1 VSRSL
6 IAAASLVLLA
16 AAAGAQTALPPAPP
30 GATPPDGAASAPTP
44 EPAWVP
50 EGAARI
56 EVLNKI
62 DAVSRSFTVKV
73 GQSVEVGSL
82 SVAVQACQARP
93 KDQPADWAAFL
104 VITDSRPG
112 EPDFHGWMLAKEP
125 WVAMLQS
132 PVYDVRVIRCES

>member
-1 VSRSL
+1 MNRNL

-16 AAAGAQTALPPAPP
+16 AAAGAQTAPPLASP
-30 GATPPDGAASAPTP
+30 GAAPPDGATPAP

-62 DAVSRSFTVKV
+62 DAVSRNFTVKV

-112 EPDFHGWMLAKEP
+112 EPDFHGWMLAQEP

>member
-1 VSRSL
+1 VNRNL

-16 AAAGAQTALPPAPP
+16 AAAGAQTAPLAPP
-30 GATPPDGAASAPTP
+30 VSTPPDGAAAAPAP

-56 EVLNKI
+56 EVLDKI

-73 GQSVEVGSL
+73 GQSVDVGSL

-112 EPDFHGWMLAKEP
+112 EPDFRGWMLAQEP